1 MLPESVL
8 WAIFLLPIFSL
19 IFISLILRP
28 FFNKYPKLSGY
39 TIIACLAAALG
50 LSIWVFN
57 SHDQFPIT
65 STVEWAV
72 IGNFEISLGLVA
84 DNLTAIMLIVVTGV
98 SLLVQIYSQG
108 YMKGDPGYHRYF
120 AWMSLFTASML
131 GLVLASNLL
140 LVYVFWEG
148 VGLGSYLLIG
158 FWFHRPS
165 AAAAAKKAFVVTR
178 FGDFG
183 FLIGI
188 LILYFTYGTFNI
200 AELNE
205 MAIAGVL
212 GGTTLTLAM
221 LGIFSGAVGKSA
233 QFPLHVWLPDA
244 MEGPTPVSSLI
255 HAATMVAAGVYLVA
269 RTLPMFAS
277 SETAVTMVAVIG
289 GFTAIFAASMGL
301 VMNDIKRVLAYSTIS
316 QLGYMMLGLGTVG
329 VAVSQGLLTHE
340 EGIAL
345 GITVGIFHLFTH
357 AFFKCL
363 LFLGAGSVNHASGT
377 FDMRLMGG
385 LRKYM
390 PWTFGV
396 FLIGSLSLAG
406 IWPLAGFW
414 SKDLIVLN
422 AWEHTPIL
430 FWLAMIT
437 VFMTAFYMFRAVF
450 MTFGGEYRGGEAGH
464 GAHGGQS
471 ATSAPGTHSVHGSH
485 SGHGNNQPHESP
497 LVMVFPMVILA
508 IMAIGCG
515 WTFWAGG
522 AAKFLGEGE
531 YYHLHPEH
539 WHPHGFFDLFTKA
552 GEEPMPLI
560 ALVVALAGISFAYV
574 IYSKKWISADKI
586 GQAFAPIY
594 TLLSRKYYFDELYER
609 VIVVRILLNGL
620 FYLVQ
625 LFDTYIVD
633 GIVNGVGKLTVA
645 SGSILRR
652 LQTGQLQGYGLAIA
666 IGILIIVVVFFAY
679 K

>member
-8 WAIFLLPIFSL
+8 WAIFLLPLFSL
-19 IFISLILRP
+19 LFISLILRP
-28 FFNKYPKLSGY
+28 FFNNRPKLSGY

-50 LSIWVFN
+50 LSIWVFT
-57 SHDQFPIT
+57 SSDQFPIQ

-72 IGNFEISLGLVA
+72 VGNFKISLGFIA
-84 DNLTAIMLIVVTGV
+84 DNLTAIMLIVVSGV

-120 AWMSLFTASML
+120 AWMSLFTMSML
-131 GLVLASNLL
+131 GLVMASNLL
-140 LVYVFWEG
+140 LLYVFWEG

-165 AAAAAKKAFVVTR
+165 AAAAAKKAFIVTR

-200 AELNE
+200 AELNQ
-205 MAIAGVL
+205 MAVAGAL

-221 LGIFSGAVGKSA
+221 LGVFSGAVGKSA
-233 QFPLHVWLPDA
+233 QFPLHTWLPDA

-277 SETAVTMVAVIG
+277 SETAITMVAVIG

-329 VAVSQGLLTHE
+329 VAVAKGYLTPE
-340 EGIAL
+340 EGIGL
-345 GITVGIFHLFTH
+345 GIAVGIFHLFTH

-363 LFLGAGSVNHASGT
+363 LFLGAGSVNHATGT

-390 PWTFGV
+390 PWTFAT
-396 FLIGSLSLAG
+396 FLIGSISLAG

-414 SKDLIVLN
+414 SKDLILLN
-422 AWEHTPIL
+422 AWEHTPVL

-437 VFMTAFYMFRAVF
+437 VFMTAFYMFRVIF
-450 MTFGGEYRGGEAGH
+450 LTFGGEYRGGETGGH
-464 GAHGGQS
+464 GVA
-471 ATSAPGTHSVHGSH
+471 
-485 SGHGNNQPHESP
+485 SGHEKHNAHREPHESP
-497 LVMVFPMVILA
+497 VVMLFPMVILA
-508 IMAIGCG
+508 LFAIGAG
-515 WTFWAGG
+515 WSFWAGG
-522 AAKFLGEGE
+522 AAKFLGQGS
-531 YYHLHPEH
+531 YAGLAGAH
-539 WHPHGFFDLFTKA
+539 WEQHGFFALFSRVV
-552 GEEPMPLI
+552 EEPLPLI
-560 ALVVALAGISFAYV
+560 AVAVALGGILLAYA
-574 IYSKKWISADKI
+574 IYSRKWISAEKI
-586 GQAFAPIY
+586 GQVFAPIY
-594 TLLSRKYYFDELYER
+594 TLLSRKYYFDELYEQ
-609 VIVVRILLNGL
+609 VLVVRVLVNGI
-620 FYLVQ
+620 FYQ
-625 LFDTYIVD
+625 IQQFDTYVVD
-633 GIVNGVGKLTVA
+633 GIVNGLGKITVTA
-645 SGSILRR
+645 SGTLRK
-652 LQTGQLQGYGLAIA
+652 LQTGQLQSYGLAIML
-666 IGILIIVVVFFAY
+666 GVLIIMAVFFAY
-679 K
+679 R

>member
-8 WAIFLLPIFSL
+8 WAIFLLPLFSL

-28 FFNKYPKLSGY
+28 FFNNHPRLSGY

-50 LSIWVFN
+50 LSIWVVK
-57 SHDQFPIT
+57 SSAHFPIE

-72 IGNFEISLGLVA
+72 VGNFKITLGFVA
-84 DNLTAIMLIVVTGV
+84 DNLTAIMLIVVSGV

-120 AWMSLFTASML
+120 AFMSLFTMSML
-131 GLVLASNLL
+131 GLVMASNLL

-165 AAAAAKKAFVVTR
+165 AAAAAKKAFIVTR

-200 AELNE
+200 ADLNQ
-205 MAIAGVL
+205 MAVAGLL
-212 GGTTLTLAM
+212 GGTTFTLAM
-221 LGIFSGAVGKSA
+221 LGVFSGAVGKSA
-233 QFPLHVWLPDA
+233 QFPLHTWLPDA

-269 RTLPMFAS
+269 RTLPMFAQ
-277 SETAVTMVAVIG
+277 SETAITIVAVIG

-329 VAVSQGLLTHE
+329 VAMAKGYLTPE

-345 GITVGIFHLFTH
+345 GIAVGIFHLFTH

-363 LFLGAGSVNHASGT
+363 LFLGAGSVNHATGT

-390 PWTFGV
+390 PWTFAT
-396 FLIGSLSLAG
+396 FLIGSISLAG

-414 SKDLIVLN
+414 SKDLILLN
-422 AWEHTPIL
+422 AWEHTPAL

-437 VFMTAFYMFRAVF
+437 VFMTAFYMFRVIF
-450 MTFGGEYRGGEAGH
+450 LTFGGEYRGGEAGH
-464 GAHGGQS
+464 GRHSSQSSHGAS
-471 ATSAPGTHSVHGSH
+471 ESHGK
-485 SGHGNNQPHESP
+485 PHESP
-497 LVMVFPMVILA
+497 LVMLFPMVILA
-508 IMAIGCG
+508 LFAIGAG
-515 WTFWAGG
+515 WSFWAGG
-522 AAKFLGEGE
+522 AAKLLGEGS
-531 YYHLHPEH
+531 YAGLAGAH
-539 WHPHGFFDLFTKA
+539 WEEHGFFSLFSNVVK
-552 GEEPMPLI
+552 EPLPLI
-560 ALVVALAGISFAYV
+560 AVAVALGGILLAYA
-574 IYSKKWISADKI
+574 IYNKKWISAERI
-586 GQAFAPIY
+586 GQVFAPLY
-594 TLLSRKYYFDELYER
+594 TLFSRKYFMDELYEQ
-609 VIVVRILLNGL
+609 VLVVRVLVNGL
-620 FYLVQ
+620 FYQ
-625 LFDTYIVD
+625 IQQFDTYVVD
-633 GIVNGVGKLTVA
+633 GIVNGLGKITVRA
-645 SGSILRR
+645 SGVLRR
-652 LQTGQLQGYGLAIA
+652 TQTGQLQSYGLAIV
-666 IGILIIVVVFFAY
+666 IGVVIIMAVFFAY
-679 K
+679 R